1 MKKVLFVGMLLSIS
15 YLGFSQTTDKSVEN
29 KSVMC
34 KLYRIIIGDDSAG
47 CGGGDRV
54 CCANTNL
61 NFA

>member
-1 MKKVLFVGMLLSIS
+1 MKKVLFVGLLLAVS
-15 YLGFSQTTDKSVEN
+15 YVGFSQTSDKSVEN

-34 KLYRIIIGDDSAG
+34 QLYRVFIGDDSAG
-47 CGGGDRV
+47 CGGGERV